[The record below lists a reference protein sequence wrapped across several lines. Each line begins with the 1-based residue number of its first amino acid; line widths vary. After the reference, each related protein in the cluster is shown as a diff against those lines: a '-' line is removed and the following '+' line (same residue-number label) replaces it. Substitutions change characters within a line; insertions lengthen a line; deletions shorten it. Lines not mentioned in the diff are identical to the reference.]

1 MGNEISSLGTYLG
14 EKLRQRDTYYTAL
27 VVGLLINVYSQLLV
41 PLLRGHEDPLAKF
54 SEEFETHPILV
65 SVSIGLGFCFPFLV
79 GIYAAVTTR
88 YARRK
93 VDLRVWFPDYKPDP
107 VFRVDTE
114 GNIVDMGATTEVL
127 FRRTSVKKALDVLG
141 NDLWQR
147 IRQISQNSAKLIPRT
162 KIEFDGD
169 EYLVGWSSAPNGTIN
184 LYLARTSN

>member
-107 VFRVDTE
+107 VFRVD
-114 GNIVDMGATTEVL
+114 
-127 FRRTSVKKALDVLG
+127 
-141 NDLWQR
+141 
-147 IRQISQNSAKLIPRT
+147 
-162 KIEFDGD
+162 
-169 EYLVGWSSAPNGTIN
+169 
-184 LYLARTSN
+184 